1 MHTLLLTSSRARPV
15 TCPLFTGLG
24 VLLACFA
31 SLSPAWAQSANQDAA
46 PDSDPLI
53 FSAGLK
59 TWTHAWDSW
68 ITSPT
73 GTGVAL
79 GTLRYQVVQSVH
91 SNLKTSA
98 TPFASVRQG
107 RWMASL
113 SHMQETSYTL
123 QDASTPGGFGVS
135 ATRQETDAS
144 AGYYVLPTV
153 ALTLGFKRLNQDFG
167 ADRYQWS
174 GPLLGS
180 SASAPVAPGWSLY
193 GTVGL
198 GRLQA
203 RFPESQRDAAG
214 HSRFGASYR
223 LGEFGVAHGIPMDGG
238 FLRAVAFTL
247 GYRTQTVVTS
257 GYALAVSQA
266 DHSTSVN
273 SRTDLVDTTQ
283 GLALSLSA
291 AF

>member
-1 MHTLLLTSSRARPV
+1 MHALLTPSSTSAIHRRIATALV
-15 TCPLFTGLG
+15 CL
-24 VLLACFA
+24 A
-31 SLSPAWAQSANQDAA
+31 SLAPAWAQSSSPEPE
-46 PDSDPLI
+46 PDSDPFI

-59 TWTHAWDSW
+59 TWTHGWDSW

-91 SNLKTSA
+91 SKLKTSL

-107 RWMASL
+107 HWMASL
-113 SHMQETSYTL
+113 SHMQDTNYSLE
-123 QDASTPGGFGVS
+123 DASTPGGFGVS
-135 ATRQETDAS
+135 ASRRETDVI
-144 AGYYVLPTV
+144 AGYYLLPTV
-153 ALTLGFKRLNQDFG
+153 ALTLGYKRLNQDFG
-167 ADRYQWS
+167 ADRYLWS

-180 SASAPVAPGWSLY
+180 SASASVAPGWSLY

-203 RFPESQRDAAG
+203 RFPDSQRDAAG

-223 LGEFGVAHGIPMDGG
+223 LGEFGIAHGIPMESG

-273 SRTDLVDTTQ
+273 SRAELVDTTQ